1 MIVMEYSIQKLENSV
16 VEIAIKVGKDKWN
29 ECISEA
35 YKKTK
40 GQYKVQGFRPG
51 KVPFDVIVNRY
62 GIEAF
67 YEDALDYGINKY
79 YREIIEKDKLDVVSS
94 PEVDVHNVDE
104 EGFNVVLKVEVYPT
118 IEVEGYKGLSFKKI
132 KSKYNK
138 KMLDEE
144 LKRIQQ
150 KYTTWKE
157 VDRASQN
164 GDKLTLDYSGEVDG
178 VKFDGGTAENQQ
190 LELGSNTFIP
200 GFEDQL
206 IGTKKGEEI
215 DVKVKF
221 PKDYHAK
228 ELADKNAIF
237 KCKVHVI
244 TEKVVPELNDEF
256 AKDMGEFET
265 LDEYKKHLEKE
276 LKSHAEQEAK
286 YEEED
291 EMIKAIVAN
300 NEFEIPQ
307 GLIDEESDRHIN
319 EIAARYKSMG
329 ISLDDFL
336 KYSGKTMEDFYNDFA
351 EQSKNTV
358 KTRVVLEAIIA
369 KEGLTVAKEEF
380 DKELEE
386 IAKQSQKDVEEF
398 KKNFDQQLFAG
409 IMNKILIEKLITFL
423 RTSNKFE

>member
-1 MIVMEYSIQKLENSV
+1 M
-16 VEIAIKVGKDKWN
+16 
-29 ECISEA
+29 
-35 YKKTK
+35 
-40 GQYKVQGFRPG
+40 
-51 KVPFDVIVNRY
+51 
-62 GIEAF
+62 
-67 YEDALDYGINKY
+67 
-79 YREIIEKDKLDVVSS
+79 
-94 PEVDVHNVDE
+94 
-104 EGFNVVLKVEVYPT
+104 
-118 IEVEGYKGLSFKKI
+118 
-132 KSKYNK
+132 
-138 KMLDEE
+138 
-144 LKRIQQ
+144 
-150 KYTTWKE
+150 
-157 VDRASQN
+157 
-164 GDKLTLDYSGEVDG
+164 
-178 VKFDGGTAENQQ
+178 
-190 LELGSNTFIP
+190 
-200 GFEDQL
+200 
-206 IGTKKGEEI
+206 
-215 DVKVKF
+215 KVKF